1 MEAAEGLGEQRR
13 KRRRRDEDEVGASM
27 EEESAC
33 FQGGTALGTE
43 AEEGEEEMEEGE
55 DVGYGVVEEEEKE
68 EVEWRGSCLQRLP
81 DPC

>member
-1 MEAAEGLGEQRR
+1 
-13 KRRRRDEDEVGASM
+13 M

-43 AEEGEEEMEEGE
+43 AEEEGEEETEEGE
-55 DVGYGVVEEEEKE
+55 DVGCGVVEEEEKDE
-68 EVEWRGSCLQRLP
+68 EEWRGSCLQHLR